1 MDEKQAVLWRCGT
14 ANHTGPFIHYDEM
27 FLYSLLR
34 IKRHLIAL
42 YLNGAEVQRFTQW
55 EYNNA

>member
-1 MDEKQAVLWRCGT
+1 MEVWNSKLHRAFYTFMMKCFYT
-14 ANHTGPFIHYDEM
+14 
-27 FLYSLLR
+27 LLR

-42 YLNGAEVQRFTQW
+42 YLNGAEVQHFTQW